1 MRTCPAGGPP
11 LPLCEEQPTRRAT
24 MLQPHVTQAE
34 VQKLVE
40 LAARSTDGLAA
51 SRKWVVSPAVCRRYL
66 AAGASAGAP
75 GATAVLPFLLRPLDG
90 GTRRRWTPC

>member
-1 MRTCPAGGPP
+1 
-11 LPLCEEQPTRRAT
+11 

-75 GATAVLPFLLRPLDG
+75 GATAVLPFLLRSA
-90 GTRRRWTPC
+90 R